1 MKPRFFFISLIA
13 LITISATSFFTYQVF
28 SYYQDPEILGETNQA
43 FTLVFPDQEY
53 EITSRDLGSLD
64 GELVIPQKDDST
76 PVISYDSTEGIVRS
90 VASPY
95 DYVVEVDYLKQLVS
109 EIRDGESDLKPDY
122 VLRERIGDSLAEYN
136 LKLNKIYRTPL
147 KITIKDG
154 TTQSELSLDTHIL
167 RSILAPTSIQ
177 INIPPEVNR
186 QKLIDHL
193 TSRLSAKQAK
203 YFDANVAYQSTRVA
217 IHSRFIGEATP
228 SVLGTDDGPTSQ
240 GELASKY
247 LEVDLSQ
254 QKMYFFINGS
264 LYKEYKVSTGAEYP
278 TPVGEFHILNKAT
291 NAFSNIYKVWMP
303 YWMGFSYAKDVG
315 AYLGLHEI
323 AYDLDAK
330 GKPFYKHGYYIG
342 DMMTGGCVA
351 MEPKD
356 SREIYNLSDVG
367 MLVRI
372 VK

>member
-1 MKPRFFFISLIA
+1 MIA
-13 LITISATSFFTYQVF
+13 LATVSTTSFFTYQVF
-28 SYYQDPEILGETNQA
+28 SYYQAPEILGENNQII
-43 FTLVFPDQEY
+43 TLTFPDQNY
-53 EITSRDLGSLD
+53 EISSRDISTLE
-64 GELVIPQKDDST
+64 GELIIPQKDDST
-76 PVISYDSTEGIVRS
+76 PTISYDSEEGIVRS
-90 VASPY
+90 VDSPF
-95 DYVVEVDYLKQLVS
+95 DYVVELNSLKTLLQNYDS
-109 EIRDGESDLKPDY
+109 PITPEYI
-122 VLRERIGDSLAEYN
+122 LRERIGDSLTEYN
-136 LKLNKIYRTPL
+136 FKLNKIYRTPL
-147 KITIKDG
+147 KIIIKDG
-154 TTQSELSLDTHIL
+154 SSQSELSLDTRVL
-167 RSILAPTSIQ
+167 RSILMPTSIE
-177 INIPPEVNR
+177 INIPPEVNK
-186 QKLIDHL
+186 QKLISYINSQL
-193 TSRLSAKQAK
+193 TQKQLK
-203 YFDANVAYQSTRVA
+203 YFNPDVAYQSARIA

-228 SVLGTDDGPTSQ
+228 SVLGTDDGPTTQ
-240 GELASKY
+240 GERAPKY

-254 QKMYFFINGS
+254 QKMYFFINGT
-264 LYKEYKVSTGAEYP
+264 LFKEYKVSTGAEYP

-323 AYDLDAK
+323 AYDVDAK